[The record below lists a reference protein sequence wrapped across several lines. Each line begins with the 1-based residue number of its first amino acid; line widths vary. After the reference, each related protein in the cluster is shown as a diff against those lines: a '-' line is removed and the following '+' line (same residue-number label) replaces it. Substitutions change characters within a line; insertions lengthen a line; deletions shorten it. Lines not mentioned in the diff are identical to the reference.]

1 MKLLISPAKSLEFKK
16 ELPSKITTTAVFEN
30 EASYINSVLKEKS
43 PQHLSKLMSISEALA
58 ELNWNRN
65 QVFKAPSD
73 STNSR
78 AAIFAFNGDV
88 YTGLDA
94 YSLSE
99 KQIEI
104 LQEKLRILSGLYGLL
119 KPLDVIR
126 PYRLEMG
133 TSLKLD
139 AHKNLYSFWKNKLT
153 EQLNLELKEGE
164 LLVNLASKEYFSAID
179 EKAIKNAIV
188 TPHFKD
194 FKNGKLKIISF
205 FAKKARGMMVR
216 HLIEQN
222 ASTLEDIHS
231 FTLGGYA
238 FSSTETV
245 DEMNPVFV
253 R

>member
-1 MKLLISPAKSLEFKK
+1 
-16 ELPSKITTTAVFEN
+16 
-30 EASYINSVLKEKS
+30 
-43 PQHLSKLMSISEALA
+43 
-58 ELNWNRN
+58 
-65 QVFKAPSD
+65 
-73 STNSR
+73 
-78 AAIFAFNGDV
+78 
-88 YTGLDA
+88 
-94 YSLSE
+94 
-99 KQIEI
+99 
-104 LQEKLRILSGLYGLL
+104 
-119 KPLDVIR
+119 
-126 PYRLEMG
+126 MG

-179 EKAIKNAIV
+179 EKAIKNTIV

-231 FTLGGYA
+231 FTSGGYA

-245 DEMNPVFV
+245 DAMNPVFV